1 MGKVL
6 ALLAALAVGGG
17 ITVALTASQ
26 AGASSEFT
34 LGSHLTNI
42 EFITAQAG
50 PSTSLPASPMVPGDR
65 LITRDDLTQNGS
77 PVGHLEN
84 MCTLTF
90 NNEFM
95 CEQTFA
101 LTNRGDMHSF
111 FLARGNRP
119 SVFGFPAVYDLIV
132 DGGTFAFRNAHGSA
146 HGVASPDL
154 VDSTVT
160 FAIG

>member
-1 MGKVL
+1 MRKVMALLL
-6 ALLAALAVGGG
+6 ALVVGGG
-17 ITVALTASQ
+17 VVVAVTATQ

-34 LGSHLTNI
+34 LGSHLTNL

-50 PSTSLPASPMVPGDR
+50 PSTSIPTSPMVPGDR

-95 CEQTFA
+95 CEEDIA
-101 LTNRGDMHSF
+101 ITNRGDLHSS
-111 FLARGNRP
+111 FLARGNQP

-146 HGVASPDL
+146 HVVANGGDA
-154 VDSTVT
+154 TVT
-160 FAIG
+160 FALG

>member
-1 MGKVL
+1 MRKVL

-17 ITVALTASQ
+17 IAVGATASQ

-34 LGSHLTNI
+34 LGSHLTNL

-50 PSTSLPASPMVPGDR
+50 PSTSFPTSPMVPGDR
-65 LITRDDLTQNGS
+65 LVTRDDLTQNGS

-84 MCTLTF
+84 VCTLTF

-95 CEQTFA
+95 CESIAA
-101 LTNRGDMHSF
+101 LTNRGDLHASL
-111 FLARGNRP
+111 LARASQPG
-119 SVFGFPAVYDLIV
+119 VFGFPTVYDVIV

-146 HGVASPDL
+146 HVVANGGDATITYL
-154 VDSTVT
+154 L
-160 FAIG
+160 G

>member
-1 MGKVL
+1 MRKVL
-6 ALLAALAVGGG
+6 ALLVAVAVGGG
-17 ITVALTASQ
+17 VAVAVTASQ

-34 LGSHLTNI
+34 LSSHLTNL

-50 PSTSLPASPMVPGDR
+50 PSTAIPTSPMVPGDR
-65 LITRDDLTQNGS
+65 LLTRDDLTQNGS

-95 CEQTFA
+95 CEETIA
-101 LTNRGDMHSF
+101 LTNRGDLHSS
-111 FLARGNRP
+111 FLARASQA
-119 SVFGFPAVYDLIV
+119 SVFGFPKVYDLIV
-132 DGGTFAFRNAHGSA
+132 DGGTFAFHNAHGSA

-154 VDSTVT
+154 VDATVT
-160 FAIG
+160 FTLG